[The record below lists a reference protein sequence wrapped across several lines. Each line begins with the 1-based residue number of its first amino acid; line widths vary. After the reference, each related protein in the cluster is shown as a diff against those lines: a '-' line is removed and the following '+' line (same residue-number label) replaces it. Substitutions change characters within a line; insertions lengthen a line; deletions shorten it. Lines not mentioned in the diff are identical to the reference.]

1 MENTD
6 TKNQD
11 QLSDRKVQPG
21 KIRPVVA
28 NIWNHLFDFFML
40 FLAVFCGFMADNW
53 REQLS
58 EHQREKT
65 YVSSIVEDIKSDT
78 LECGK
83 IIARLKSIHSGID
96 DVLLALTTNE
106 VLENSND
113 VYKLWTKNIG
123 LYVFV
128 SNDRT
133 IQQLKNSGDLRLI
146 RNKKVSD
153 KIMEYDQ
160 ALKKYNTQSN
170 MMYNAL
176 TNTTVYTQF
185 FDFISLRKHPDT
197 PVPLTELGKKNI
209 NQAYGHL
216 DLWNRALFGLISW
229 LETVNKEGKSSL
241 EFIMKE
247 YNLQPEKK

>member
-1 MENTD
+1 METSENI
-6 TKNQD
+6 NQD
-11 QLSDRKVQPG
+11 HLSEKKVKPE
-21 KIRPVVA
+21 KIHSVVA

-58 EHQREKT
+58 EHQRERT
-65 YVSSIVEDIKSDT
+65 YISSIVEDIKSDT

-83 IIARLKSIHSGID
+83 IITRLKSMHAGID
-96 DVLLALTTNE
+96 NVLAALTTTE

-123 LYVFV
+123 LYVFI

-146 RNKKVSD
+146 RNTKVSD

-160 ALKKYNTQSN
+160 ALKRYNTQSN

-176 TNTTVYTQF
+176 TNMTAYSQL
-185 FDFISLRKHPDT
+185 FDFINLKKHPDT
-197 PVPLTELGKKNI
+197 PVPLTDLGKKTI
-209 NQAYGHL
+209 NQAYANL
-216 DLWNRALFGLISW
+216 DLWNRALIGLISW
-229 LETVNKEGKSSL
+229 LETVNNEGRSSL
-241 EFIMKE
+241 EFITKE
-247 YNLQPEKK
+247 YKLKPETL